1 MGLDPEIDVNYTAI
15 IIPLNAS
22 IQRNRIRIRKTETEM
37 AQEHS
42 KSKVG
47 KSYVSSLSP
56 MFHVSKQ

>member
-1 MGLDPEIDVNYTAI
+1 MGLDPEIDVDYTAI
-15 IIPLNAS
+15 IIPLHAS
-22 IQRNRIRIRKTETEM
+22 IQGIRIKIIRKTET

-42 KSKVG
+42 ESKVG